1 MNADDETSITFTDE
15 VFCAKYIRFL
25 PAGQT
30 SSGFRKQPLV
40 QFYSDRMVDR
50 GREIHTNMRTVGLED
65 VVGIKGL
72 NDDQIK
78 KIVHEVRL
86 NRLPEQPRSGV
97 KVVAKTRRRSRLRK

>member
-1 MNADDETSITFTDE
+1 MNIDEETSITFNNE

-72 NDDQIK
+72 TDAQIK
-78 KIVHEVRL
+78 AIVQDVRN

-97 KVVAKTRRRSRLRK
+97 KVVSKTRRRSQIRK